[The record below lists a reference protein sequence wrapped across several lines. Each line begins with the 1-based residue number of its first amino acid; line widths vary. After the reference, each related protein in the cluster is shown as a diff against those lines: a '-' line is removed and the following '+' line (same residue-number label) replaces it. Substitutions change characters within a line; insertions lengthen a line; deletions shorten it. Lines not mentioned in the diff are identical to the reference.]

1 MTNMRQH
8 AKLHTVP
15 AYIIN
20 LFFAIGLLSAV
31 AFRTLI
37 VFTHTYEELFRPVWY
52 MGTIGYILFF
62 LYRYAI
68 SQKRKRAIERYG
80 LISKL
85 KQQAPFSREEREVVI
100 YLLSSLRKSRE
111 HLNYLFI
118 FALSFAAIVAD
129 VFLSYYC

>member
-1 MTNMRQH
+1 MTDMRQH
-8 AKLHTVP
+8 ATLHTLPV
-15 AYIIN
+15 YIIN
-20 LFFAIGLLSAV
+20 LFFAIGLLSAI
-31 AFRTLI
+31 AFRVLI

-52 MGTIGYILFF
+52 MGTIGYVLFF
-62 LYRYAI
+62 IYRYAI

-80 LISKL
+80 LIPKL
-85 KQQAPFSREEREVVI
+85 KRQVQLSNEEREVVI

-129 VFLSYYC
+129 IFLGYYR